1 MVPSN
6 LFAQEV
12 QSQTP
17 VYSQTGNPLSGL
29 FPLILIFFIFYFLL
43 IRPQQKR
50 EKEHKKMLAGLK
62 KGDNVI
68 TTGGIYGTI
77 TNVKPDTVE
86 LKIDE
91 NTKIQLLK
99 SAVAQVINQPT
110 EEVKPSK

>member
-1 MVPSN
+1 MIFSIV
-6 LFAQEV
+6 FAQDV
-12 QSQTP
+12 QKP
-17 VYSQTGNPLSGL
+17 ALSQTGNPFSGL
-29 FPLILIFFIFYFLL
+29 LPLILIFFIFYFLL
-43 IRPQQKR
+43 IRPQQQR

-77 TNVKPDTVE
+77 TNIKPESVE

-99 SAVAQVINQPT
+99 SAVAQVISQTPET
-110 EEVKPSK
+110 KESKQ